1 MLALRGQARLI
12 IQLVATAGIII
23 ADAAP
28 VLKMA
33 EYAKEA
39 PQFAAKVMLGSAER
53 LPFRIWANG
62 PS

>member
-12 IQLVATAGIII
+12 IQLVATAGAII

-33 EYAKEA
+33 DIPE
-39 PQFAAKVMLGSAER
+39 GSA
-53 LPFRIWANG
+53 
-62 PS
+62 